1 MRPHMRGILVSS
13 LVVASI
19 ALSGSV
25 AGDAVAATLAPA
37 PIMSDGNGPLVQR
50 VTNVCGANGCVRVQ
64 TQRIQH
70 HKPGSAAAK
79 HI

>member
-1 MRPHMRGILVSS
+1 MRGILLSS
-13 LVVASI
+13 LAVAGMV
-19 ALSGSV
+19 LSGMVS
-25 AGDAVAATLAPA
+25 GDAAAATLAPA
-37 PIMSDGNGPLVQR
+37 SIVSDGSAPLVQR

-64 TQRIQH
+64 TQRVQH